1 MSKKEKFYK
10 RSLQK
15 LRFYRV
21 YSNLPLNLRSEIVI
35 VIDNQPISWKVAKLE
50 IDNNT
55 KLGDTI
61 LEKLEALRII

>member
-10 RSLQK
+10 A
-15 LRFYRV
+15 

-55 KLGDTI
+55 KLGETI
-61 LEKLEALRII
+61 MGKLEALKII